1 MAEIVLGFASSH
13 GPTMGTPP
21 EKWEDLGR
29 KDTLDV
35 RFNYEELIRTAKPG
49 LEQEVTLEKFR
60 ERYDAVQKGIGALG
74 AVLHEAAPDVVVVF
88 SNPHGGVAYD
98 LMQPTFGVHLADTP
112 PMTEAPRRPYTESP
126 QRVAPPNPQTER
138 ARDAVQY
145 PTDGDLA
152 HHLMDGLIEEG
163 IDVAANFQSRPGAGL
178 DGAYNLLFQRF
189 DEEVTMPYVPLL
201 LSRYR
206 PNQGTPRRC
215 YEFGQAVRRVIERW
229 DSSMRVAVMGSGG
242 LSHQVVDEELDRTVI
257 ESLENG
263 DTETLFAIDR
273 DRLNFSPGTPEILN
287 WVACAGVMEP
297 KTMTL
302 IDYIP
307 CYRSL
312 AGTGHG
318 NTFGYWR

>member
-35 RFNYEELIRTAKPG
+35 RFNYEELVRTAKPG
-49 LEQEVTLEKFR
+49 LEQEITIEKFR

-98 LMQPTFGVHLADTP
+98 LMQPTFGVHLVDAP

-145 PTDGDLA
+145 PTK
-152 HHLMDGLIEEG
+152 ETW
-163 IDVAANFQSRPGAGL
+163 P
-178 DGAYNLLFQRF
+178 
-189 DEEVTMPYVPLL
+189 VT
-201 LSRYR
+201 
-206 PNQGTPRRC
+206 
-215 YEFGQAVRRVIERW
+215 
-229 DSSMRVAVMGSGG
+229 
-242 LSHQVVDEELDRTVI
+242 
-257 ESLENG
+257 
-263 DTETLFAIDR
+263 
-273 DRLNFSPGTPEILN
+273 
-287 WVACAGVMEP
+287 
-297 KTMTL
+297 
-302 IDYIP
+302 
-307 CYRSL
+307 
-312 AGTGHG
+312 
-318 NTFGYWR
+318 